1 MSKKIK
7 RERQQRQ
14 FKNKVLLFAA
24 AGVMIVTV
32 LGVIGYFS
40 YRSLHGKNDEPT
52 AVDQKA
58 VDQAVSQAD
67 KSGKLRDEAQA
78 QIQKNDAA
86 KAGEIYKTAIDA
98 EAEVD
103 KKIGLYID
111 LANTYYSAGKLD
123 DAIVA
128 AKRAE
133 GLSSDKF
140 LAADWLSRAYKVKK
154 EYTTAIEYYTIARDS
169 VDSPQNVY
177 KFDKS
182 YYDDEIA
189 TVRKLQEEGK

>member
-7 RERQQRQ
+7 RERQQRE
-14 FKNKVLLFAA
+14 FKNKMLLFAVG
-24 AGVMIVTV
+24 GVLIVTLV
-32 LGVIGYFS
+32 GVIGYFA
-40 YRSLHGKNDEPT
+40 YQSLQGRKDEPN
-52 AVDQKA
+52 VIDQKA
-58 VDQAVSQAD
+58 VDEAVSQAG
-67 KSGKLRDEAQA
+67 KNGKLRDEAQA
-78 QIQKNDAA
+78 QIQKNDTA

-98 EAEVD
+98 EAEVN
-103 KKIGLYID
+103 KKIELYID

-133 GLSSDKF
+133 SLSSDKF

-154 EYTTAIEYYTIARDS
+154 EYTTAIEYYTIAGNS

-177 KFDKS
+177 KFDKA
-182 YYDDEIA
+182 YYDEEIA
-189 TVRKLQEEGK
+189 TVKKIEGESQ